1 MESVIFR
8 FMIPA
13 SQPLAGSCARRRK
26 GVPPLAS
33 ALPGVLLAGCV
44 SSAAPGWDLAFSD
57 DGRGDWSGRWF
68 LEGDLA
74 VVERTGRGLELAS
87 GPTPEDPG
95 SHTVL
100 WTRQSFSGD
109 LRIEFDFTRLDTMT
123 EATSVIV
130 IYLLATGT
138 GTDDSPRDIALS
150 SSRRG
155 VPWMRSY
162 FLDMNLLHISY
173 AATGPARSHYV
184 AARRYP
190 AASVEDF
197 DQSTLI
203 PPVYEG
209 VMLFEP
215 GDTYHITV
223 IKEGD
228 RLSFTAETEGQGRT
242 FSWDTSTHAP
252 VLEGRVGFRQ
262 MGARRSRYENI
273 SIHVREPAP

>member
-1 MESVIFR
+1 MTTTKTDPRDWWVYVLLCRDGRTDTGMALDVERR
-8 FMIPA
+8 FGDH
-13 SQPLAGSCARRRK
+13 LAG
-26 GVPPLAS
+26 
-33 ALPGVLLAGCV
+33 
-44 SSAAPGWDLAFSD
+44 
-57 DGRGDWSGRWF
+57 RGS
-68 LEGDLA
+68 
-74 VVERTGRGLELAS
+74 V
-87 GPTPEDPG
+87 
-95 SHTVL
+95 
-100 WTRQSFSGD
+100 
-109 LRIEFDFTRLDTMT
+109 FTRINTP
-123 EATSVIV
+123 VCI
-130 IYLLATGT
+130 
-138 GTDDSPRDIALS
+138 
-150 SSRRG
+150 
-155 VPWMRSY
+155 
-162 FLDMNLLHISY
+162 
-173 AATGPARSHYV
+173 V